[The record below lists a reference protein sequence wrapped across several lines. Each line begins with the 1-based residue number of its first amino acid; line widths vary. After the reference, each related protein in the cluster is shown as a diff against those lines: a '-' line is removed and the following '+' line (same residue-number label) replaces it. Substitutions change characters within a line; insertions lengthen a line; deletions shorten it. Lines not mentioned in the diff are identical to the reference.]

1 MEAKIITD
9 RNLWNDFVE
18 KSIHC
23 NLTQTYEWGEL
34 MQELHAESLHI
45 GVTDD
50 EGQLCA
56 VILLLISKLPLMRI
70 PYFYAPRGPVIDDP
84 TSPAMTIL
92 LNFVKAEAHK
102 RGVCMLKIEP
112 DAHDS
117 DTQWLTS
124 LTARGFRP
132 NPYANHLRREWVLDV
147 RPSEQ
152 ELLAKMHKKTRQYI
166 RTSSRTGVTIRPGN
180 VKEDIDTFYDL
191 YMQTGQRSDFKILP
205 KSFYAHMIELYGAN
219 AAFFVAEYEGKPIA
233 AAIILRRGQWS
244 WNMYEAASEQSR
256 ELRINYLLQ
265 WQRILWAKAQGCW
278 YFNSRGIPD
287 NLEEGQELYGVYN
300 FKRGFGG
307 FDIRYL
313 QTHDLVYR
321 PISYAI
327 YRILLDAKH
336 WYVEKQAAKK
346 QAQQKAKSDVKD
358 ATPVQTSQVKK
369 EKTAITQEVHP

>member
-9 RNLWNDFVE
+9 RKSWNDFVE

-34 MQELHAESLHI
+34 MQELHAEPLHI
-45 GVTDD
+45 GVTDE

-56 VILLLISKLPLMRI
+56 VILLLLSKLPLMRI

-84 TSPAMTIL
+84 TSPAMTVL

-112 DAHDS
+112 DAHDG
-117 DTQWLTS
+117 DMQWLTS
-124 LTARGFRP
+124 LAARGFRP

-152 ELLAKMHKKTRQYI
+152 ELLSKMRKKTRQYI
-166 RTSSRTGVTIRPGN
+166 SKSSRIGVNIRPGN

-191 YMQTGQRSDFKILP
+191 YIQTGQRSDFGVLP
-205 KSFYAHMIELYGAN
+205 KSFYARMIELYGEN
-219 AAFFVAEYEGKPIA
+219 GAFFIAEYEGKPVA
-233 AAIILRRGQWS
+233 AAIILRLGQWC

-256 ELRINYLLQ
+256 ELKINYLLQ
-265 WQRILWAKAQGCW
+265 WKRILWAKAQGCW

-287 NLEEGQELYGVYN
+287 NLEEEGHELHGVYN
-300 FKRGFGG
+300 FKCGFGG

-327 YRILLDAKH
+327 YRVLLDAKH
-336 WYVEKQAAKK
+336 WYTDKQAAKK
-346 QAQQKAKSDVKD
+346 NVQKTVNVK
-358 ATPVQTSQVKK
+358 
-369 EKTAITQEVHP
+369 EEVRSEPPSSPTLRPSKL

>member
-9 RNLWNDFVE
+9 RKLWNDFVE
-18 KSIHC
+18 RSIHC

-34 MQELHAESLHI
+34 MQELHAEPLHI
-45 GVTDD
+45 GVTDE

-56 VILLLISKLPLMRI
+56 VMLLLISKLPLMRI

-84 TSPAMTIL
+84 TSPAMTVL

-102 RGVCMLKIEP
+102 RGACMLKIEP
-112 DAHDS
+112 DAQDG

-124 LTARGFRP
+124 LQARGFRP

-147 RPSEQ
+147 HPSEQ
-152 ELLAKMHKKTRQYI
+152 ELLSKMHKKTRQYI
-166 RTSSRTGVTIRPGN
+166 RTSSRTGVSIRSGN
-180 VKEDIDTFYDL
+180 LQEDIDTFHDL
-191 YMQTGQRSDFKILP
+191 YIQTGQRSDFNVLP
-205 KSFYAHMIELYGAN
+205 KSFYARMLELYGEN
-219 AAFFVAEYEGKPIA
+219 AAFFIAEYEGKPVA
-233 AAIILRRGQWS
+233 AAMILRLGQWC

-256 ELRINYLLQ
+256 ELRINYFLQ
-265 WQRILWAKAQGCW
+265 WQRILWAKAQGCR
-278 YFNSRGIPD
+278 YFNFRGIPD
-287 NLEEGQELYGVYN
+287 KLEEGQELYGVYN

-327 YRILLDAKH
+327 YRVLLDAKH
-336 WYVEKQAAKK
+336 WYTDKQAAKK
-346 QAQQKAKSDVKD
+346 DARKKAKSETKD
-358 ATPVQTSQVKK
+358 TTPVQTSQVQ
-369 EKTAITQEVHP
+369 EKTRAKVEVS

>member
-1 MEAKIITD
+1 MKAQIITD
-9 RNLWNDFVE
+9 QKLWNDFVE
-18 KSIHC
+18 KSLHC

-34 MQELHAESLHI
+34 IQELHAEVLHI
-45 GVTDD
+45 GVID
-50 EGQLCA
+50 EEEQLCA
-56 VILLLISKLPLMRI
+56 VMLLLISKLPVMHI

-84 TSPAMTIL
+84 TSPAMMVL
-92 LNFVKAEAHK
+92 LNFVRAEAHK

-112 DAHDS
+112 DAHDG

-124 LTARGFRP
+124 LQARGFRP

-147 RPSEQ
+147 RPSEE

-180 VKEDIDTFYDL
+180 SKEDIDAFYDI
-191 YMQTGQRSDFKILP
+191 YIQTGQRSDFMILP
-205 KSFYAHMIELYGAN
+205 KSYYARMLELYGEN

-233 AAIILRRGQWS
+233 AAIILRLGQWC

-265 WQRILWAKAQGCW
+265 WQRILWAKEQGCW

-287 NLEEGQELYGVYN
+287 NLAEGQELYGVYN

-336 WYVEKQAAKK
+336 WYDDRQAAKK
-346 QAQQKAKSDVKD
+346 HAQKHAKSDVKD
-358 ATPVQTSQVKK
+358 TTPPQTSQANK
-369 EKTAITQEVHP
+369 EKMPSA